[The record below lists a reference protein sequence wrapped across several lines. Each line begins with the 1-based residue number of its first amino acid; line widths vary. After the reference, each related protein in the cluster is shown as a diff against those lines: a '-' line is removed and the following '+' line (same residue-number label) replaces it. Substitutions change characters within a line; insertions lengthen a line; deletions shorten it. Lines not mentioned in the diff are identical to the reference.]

1 MEAAGLSE
9 AIRLEFAN
17 VLKIDLSKIDDFTD
31 FMSLGLDS
39 ILVIELAFQIKKRL
53 GIVLEPQDFFEATNI
68 TELTDLILAKSAQ
81 TQ

>member
-1 MEAAGLSE
+1 
-9 AIRLEFAN
+9 
-17 VLKIDLSKIDDFTD
+17 
-31 FMSLGLDS
+31 MSLGLDS